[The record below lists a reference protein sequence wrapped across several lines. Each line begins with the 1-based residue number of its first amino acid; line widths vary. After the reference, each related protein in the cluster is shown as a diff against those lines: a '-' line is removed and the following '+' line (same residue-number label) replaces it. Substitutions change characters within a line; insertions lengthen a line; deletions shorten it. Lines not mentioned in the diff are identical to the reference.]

1 MRRFVGRGLRRAL
14 AGLGMV
20 GALLLMGSAPTP
32 QAPPSEGVQVPVVLD
47 GVRYE
52 PEEFNRIHRELQ
64 AKGVFLIF
72 MIDPQTGDF
81 LAFSGEE
88 SCNEFAAKRG
98 LRPCI
103 GNPPPDASVGSVVRK
118 GNITYVHPPDGSS
131 FHSSTWED
139 SKAQPSQVC
148 PPFDL
153 YWSKNWEHINCA
165 GDSLWVAPNVAIS
178 DLRNVGG
185 QNWNDRISSAQ
196 AAAGIYREI
205 LYEHINYSG
214 DKLYVWAGWL
224 YPDLRELGWND
235 RASSLWTEP

>member
-1 MRRFVGRGLRRAL
+1 MRRFVARGLRRTL

-20 GALLLMGSAPTP
+20 GALLLMGAAPTP
-32 QAPPSEGVQVPVVLD
+32 QASPSEGVQVPVVLD

-81 LAFSGEE
+81 LAFPREDI
-88 SCNEFAAKRG
+88 CNEFASKRG
-98 LRPCI
+98 LRPCV
-103 GNPPPDASVGSVVRK
+103 GTPPPDATAGSVVRH
-118 GNITYVHPPDGSS
+118 GNVTYVYPPNGSD
-131 FHSSTWED
+131 FHSLMRGD

-148 PPFDL
+148 PPSEL

-185 QNWNDRISSAQ
+185 RNWNDRISSA
-196 AAAGIYREI
+196 
-205 LYEHINYSG
+205 
-214 DKLYVWAGWL
+214 GW
-224 YPDLRELGWND
+224 
-235 RASSLWTEP
+235 S